1 MASKLP
7 VGETVGMALSTLR
20 ANRLRSLLTM
30 LGIVIGNASV
40 ITLVGVGRGAQNLA
54 EGQLSNLG
62 ANVLFVVPGN
72 NDTRRQGIDFP
83 KTLVL
88 EDAEAIAEQVPSV
101 SRVAPQI
108 TLSEVLQVGGISTSA
123 SVLGVTPE
131 FLPVR
136 QFEMQ
141 QGRFFSSS
149 DLGSARSVA
158 VIGPDLAAKM
168 FPGQEAL
175 GRNLRVRNQAFE
187 VIGVLAPKGAVFGQN
202 QDENAYIPLSTMVNQ
217 LSGRDPTYGISLNF
231 ISVEARDADS
241 INAAAFQITNLLRQ
255 RHRILRE
262 DDFAVRSQ
270 KDALTIVS
278 TITGGLTLMLAAIGG
293 VSLLV
298 GGIGIMNI
306 MLVSV
311 SERTAEIGL
320 RKALGARSGDV
331 LLQFL
336 VESLVLASL
345 GGAIGTA
352 LGIGTVA
359 LVGVVTPLPAAIGT
373 STVLLTVALPARS
386 GCSSGWCRPVAPP
399 NSIRSWP
406 CAASEALLPQ
416 TVHQGGPQTDQ
427 QPATGRTWPGKAKK
441 GLSLR
446 PSWRKGRIRHR
457 RPGCSMPK

>member
-1 MASKLP
+1 MPTKLP
-7 VGETVGMALSTLR
+7 MGETVGMALSTLR
-20 ANRLRSLLTM
+20 SNRLRSLLTM

-88 EDAEAIAEQVPSV
+88 EDAVAIGEQVPSV
-101 SRVAPQI
+101 KRVAPQI
-108 TLSEVLQVGGISTSA
+108 TLSEVVQAGGISSTA
-123 SVLGVTPE
+123 SVYGVTPE

-136 QFEMQ
+136 QFEMA
-141 QGRFFSSS
+141 QGRFFSAS
-149 DLGSARSVA
+149 DLSGARNVT
-158 VIGPDLAAKM
+158 VLGPDLSAKM
-168 FPGQEAL
+168 FPGKEPV
-175 GRNLRVRNQAFE
+175 GRQLRIRNQLFE
-187 VIGVLAPKGAVFGQN
+187 VVGVLEPKGAVFGQN
-202 QDENAYIPLSTMVNQ
+202 QDENAYVPLSTMVSK
-217 LSGRDPTYGISLNF
+217 LSGRNRTFGVSLNF
-231 ISVEARDADS
+231 ISVEARDEQS
-241 INAAAFQITNLLRQ
+241 TSAASFQITNLLRQ

-311 SERTAEIGL
+311 SERTEEIGL

-345 GGAIGTA
+345 GGVIGSA
-352 LGIGTVA
+352 VGIGTVA
-359 LVGVVTPLPAAIGT
+359 VVGALTPLPATIGAA
-373 STVLLTVALPARS
+373 TVLVTVGLSGSIGLFFGVVPARRAARLDPIVALRS
-386 GCSSGWCRPVAPP
+386 
-399 NSIRSWP
+399 
-406 CAASEALLPQ
+406 L
-416 TVHQGGPQTDQ
+416 
-427 QPATGRTWPGKAKK
+427 
-441 GLSLR
+441 
-446 PSWRKGRIRHR
+446 
-457 RPGCSMPK
+457 

>member
-1 MASKLP
+1 MAPKLP
-7 VGETVGMALSTLR
+7 LSETVGMALSTLR

-88 EDAEAIAEQVPSV
+88 DDAKAIAEQVPTV

-108 TLSEVLQVGGISTSA
+108 TLSEVLQVGGTTTSA

-136 QFEMQ
+136 QFEMER
-141 QGRFFSSS
+141 GRFFSPS
-149 DLGSARSVA
+149 DLEGARNVV
-158 VIGPDLAAKM
+158 VIGPDLASRM
-168 FPGQEAL
+168 FPSQEPL
-175 GRNLRVRNQAFE
+175 GRILRIRNQAFE

-202 QDENAYIPLSTMVNQ
+202 QDENAYIPLNTMVNQ
-217 LSGRDPTYGISLNF
+217 LSGRDPTCGISLNS
-231 ISVEARDADS
+231 ISVEARDSAS

-255 RHRILRE
+255 RHRILRD

-352 LGIGTVA
+352 LGIGAVS
-359 LVGVVTPLPAAIGT
+359 LVGVVTPLPAAIGGG
-373 STVLLTVALPARS
+373 TVLLTVVLSGSIGLFFGVVPARRAS
-386 GCSSGWCRPVAPP
+386 QLDPIVAL
-399 NSIRSWP
+399 RS
-406 CAASEALLPQ
+406 L
-416 TVHQGGPQTDQ
+416 
-427 QPATGRTWPGKAKK
+427 
-441 GLSLR
+441 
-446 PSWRKGRIRHR
+446 
-457 RPGCSMPK
+457 

>member
-1 MASKLP
+1 MPTKLP
-7 VGETVGMALSTLR
+7 MRETVGMALSTLR
-20 ANRLRSLLTM
+20 SNRLRSLLTM

-83 KTLVL
+83 KNLVL
-88 EDAEAIAEQVPSV
+88 EDALAIGEQVPSV
-101 SRVAPQI
+101 KRVAPQI
-108 TLSEVLQVGGISTSA
+108 TLSEVVQAGGLSSSTSI
-123 SVLGVTPE
+123 SGVTPE

-136 QFEMQ
+136 QFEIA
-141 QGRFFSSS
+141 QGRFFTAS
-149 DLGSARSVA
+149 DLNGARNVA
-158 VIGPDLAAKM
+158 VVGPDLGTKM
-168 FPGQEAL
+168 FPGKAPV
-175 GRNLRVRNQAFE
+175 GRQLRIRNQLFE
-187 VIGVLAPKGAVFGQN
+187 VIGVLEPKGAVFGQN
-202 QDENAYIPLSTMVNQ
+202 QDENAYVPLSTMVSK

-231 ISVEARDADS
+231 ISVEARDEQS
-241 INAAAFQITNLLRQ
+241 TGAASFQITNLLRQ

-278 TITGGLTLMLAAIGG
+278 TITGGLTLMLAAIGA

-311 SERTAEIGL
+311 SERTEEIGL

-345 GGAIGTA
+345 GGVIGSA
-352 LGIGTVA
+352 VGIGTVA
-359 LVGVVTPLPAAIGT
+359 VVGVLTPLPASIGAA
-373 STVLLTVALPARS
+373 TVLVTVGLSGSIGLFFGVVPARRAARLDPIVALRS
-386 GCSSGWCRPVAPP
+386 
-399 NSIRSWP
+399 
-406 CAASEALLPQ
+406 L
-416 TVHQGGPQTDQ
+416 
-427 QPATGRTWPGKAKK
+427 
-441 GLSLR
+441 
-446 PSWRKGRIRHR
+446 
-457 RPGCSMPK
+457 

>member
-1 MASKLP
+1 MPTKLP
-7 VGETVGMALSTLR
+7 MGETMGMALSTLR
-20 ANRLRSLLTM
+20 SNRLRSLLTM

-83 KTLVL
+83 KNLVL
-88 EDAEAIAEQVPSV
+88 EDALAIGEQVPSV
-101 SRVAPQI
+101 KRVAPQI
-108 TLSEVLQVGGISTSA
+108 TLSEVVQAGGLSSSTSI
-123 SVLGVTPE
+123 SGVTPE

-136 QFEMQ
+136 QFEIA
-141 QGRFFSSS
+141 QGRFFTAS
-149 DLGSARSVA
+149 DLNGARNVA
-158 VIGPDLAAKM
+158 VVGPDLGTKM
-168 FPGQEAL
+168 FPGKAPV
-175 GRNLRVRNQAFE
+175 GRQLRIRNQLFE
-187 VIGVLAPKGAVFGQN
+187 VIGVLEPKGAVFGQN
-202 QDENAYIPLSTMVNQ
+202 QDENAYVPLSTMVSK
-217 LSGRDPTYGISLNF
+217 LSGRDPTYGVSLNF
-231 ISVEARDADS
+231 ISVEARDEQS
-241 INAAAFQITNLLRQ
+241 TGAASFQITNLLRQ

-278 TITGGLTLMLAAIGG
+278 TITGGLTLMLAAIGA

-311 SERTAEIGL
+311 SERTEEIGL

-345 GGAIGTA
+345 GGVIGSA
-352 LGIGTVA
+352 VGIGTVA
-359 LVGVVTPLPAAIGT
+359 VVGALTPLPATIGAA
-373 STVLLTVALPARS
+373 TVLVTVGLSGSIGLFFGVVPARRAARLDPIVALRS
-386 GCSSGWCRPVAPP
+386 
-399 NSIRSWP
+399 
-406 CAASEALLPQ
+406 L
-416 TVHQGGPQTDQ
+416 
-427 QPATGRTWPGKAKK
+427 
-441 GLSLR
+441 
-446 PSWRKGRIRHR
+446 
-457 RPGCSMPK
+457 